1 MKRILFI
8 GFLVL
13 AACTHKNTITQ
24 RATNQVVARLERLRE
39 NVNDSA
45 CPEQNKKQFAR
56 EIESLKAETKTIAL
70 ACDTEKEVLNE
81 KLKRQKTFIV
91 LLLLVI
97 LVGAAFIIKFKR

>member
-8 GFLVL
+8 SFMVL
-13 AACTHKNTITQ
+13 AACTHKNTVTE
-24 RATNQVVARLERLRE
+24 RATDQVVARLESLRE

-45 CPEQNKKQFAR
+45 CPEQNKKQLTR

-81 KLKRQKTFIV
+81 KLKRQKTLTL

-97 LVGAAFIIKFKR
+97 LAGAAFIIKFKR

>member
-8 GFLVL
+8 SFIALV
-13 AACTHKNTITQ
+13 ACTHKNTITQ
-24 RATNQVVARLERLRE
+24 RATDNVVERLESLRE

-45 CPEQNKKQFAR
+45 CPEQNKRQFLR
-56 EIESLKAETKTIAL
+56 EIESLKAETKTIAV

-81 KLKRQKTFIV
+81 KLKRQKTFIA

-97 LVGAAFIIKFKR
+97 LAGAAFIIKFKR

>member
-8 GFLVL
+8 SFIVL
-13 AACTHKNTITQ
+13 TACTHKNTITQ
-24 RATNQVVARLERLRE
+24 RATDNVVARLDSLRK

-45 CPEQNKKQFAR
+45 CPEQNKRQFLR
-56 EIESLKAETKTIAL
+56 EIESLKVETKTIAL

-81 KLKRQKTFIV
+81 KLKRQKTFIA

-97 LVGAAFIIKFKR
+97 LAGAGFIVKFKR

>member
-8 GFLVL
+8 SLIVL
-13 AACTHKNTITQ
+13 AACTHKNTITEQ
-24 RATNQVVARLERLRE
+24 ATSQVVARLEHLRK

-56 EIESLKAETKTIAL
+56 EIESLKVETKTIAL
-70 ACDTEKEVLNE
+70 ACDTEKEVLSE
-81 KLKRQKTFIV
+81 KLKRQKTLTL

-97 LVGAAFIIKFKR
+97 LAGAVFIIKFKR

>member
-8 GFLVL
+8 SFIVL
-13 AACTHKNTITQ
+13 AACTHKNTITEQ
-24 RATNQVVARLERLRE
+24 ATDQVVARLEHLRE
-39 NVNDSA
+39 NINDSG

-70 ACDTEKEVLNE
+70 ACDTEKEVLRE
-81 KLKRQKTFIV
+81 KLLRQKTFIA

-97 LVGAAFIIKFKR
+97 LAGAVFTHKFKR